1 MNDPA
6 ARGRNTLL
14 LMLGIAA
21 APFLLAWLLINFT
34 DIGRSGAPASHGTL
48 VAPPFPLPDAVLHEP
63 GHEPVAIAAN
73 HRLHRHWT
81 LAHVAG
87 ASCDQACEAALLT
100 MRQVR
105 LALGRD
111 AARVQRVLAVDEGA
125 LDLLTPRQRAEFAG
139 LLLVEYA
146 RLARD
151 AFRLPDGV
159 DPRAAGRLYLVDPL
173 GNLMMFYAPD
183 ADPAGIVKDL
193 KRLLRYSRIG

>member
-1 MNDPA
+1 MNDPV

-21 APFLLAWLLINFT
+21 APFLFAWLLFNFT
-34 DIGRSGAPASHGTL
+34 GIGRGGAPASHGTL
-48 VAPPFPLPDAVLHEP
+48 VVPPRPLPDAVLREP
-63 GHEPVAIAAN
+63 GPESAATAASY
-73 HRLHRHWT
+73 RLHRHWT
-81 LAHVAG
+81 LVHVAG
-87 ASCDQACEAALLT
+87 ASCDQHCETALLT

-105 LALGRD
+105 LALGSN
-111 AARVQRVLAVDEGA
+111 AARVQRVLAVDDGA
-125 LDLLTPRQRAEFAG
+125 LDLLTPRQRTEFAG
-139 LLLVEYA
+139 LLLVETS
-146 RLARD
+146 RLAREV
-151 AFRLPDGV
+151 FHLPDGA